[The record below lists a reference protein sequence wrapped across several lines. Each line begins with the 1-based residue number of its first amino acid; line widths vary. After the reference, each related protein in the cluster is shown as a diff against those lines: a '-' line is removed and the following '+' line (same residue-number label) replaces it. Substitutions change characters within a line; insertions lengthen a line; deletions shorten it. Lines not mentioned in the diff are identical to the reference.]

1 MKRAMKTNSSILK
14 GSLFIILAA
23 CCYGMLGTFVK
34 MAYRDGYDT
43 AEVTISQFSLGFIT
57 LLMLNLIIKKKGVI
71 TGSRNNSL
79 KSYAKVIVAGSSLG
93 FTSIFY
99 YMTVKYVSVSIG
111 IVLLVQAIWMSL
123 VLEMIQSRKRPEFLK
138 VLAIIII
145 LLGTIMATNVF
156 HEDSQ
161 INWKGIGWGISAAIS
176 YTATMYSSNH
186 VGLEF
191 HPLNR
196 SFLMICGGFFIVLLV
211 YFPAF
216 LEGFSFDIF
225 LSWGLLIALFG
236 TILPPILFTKGMP
249 MTGMGLGAIFTSLEI
264 PVSIVFAHFL
274 LNEQV
279 AFIQW
284 IGVCFILLAIV
295 LKNLIIL
302 SYKSRES

>member
-1 MKRAMKTNSSILK
+1 MKRAMKTKSSILK
-14 GSLFIILAA
+14 GSLLIILAA

-34 MAYRDGYDT
+34 MAYRDGYGT

-57 LLMLNLIIKKKGVI
+57 LLIFNLTVKKKEVI
-71 TGSRNNSL
+71 PRSKRNSI
-79 KSYAKVIVAGSSLG
+79 KSYIKVIVAGSSLG
-93 FTSIFY
+93 LTSIFY
-99 YMTVKYVSVSIG
+99 YLTVKYVSVSIG

-123 VLEMIQSRKRPEFLK
+123 ALEIILSRKRPEFIK
-138 VLAIIII
+138 VLVIIII

-191 HPLNR
+191 RPLTR
-196 SFLMICGGFFIVLLV
+196 SFLMISGGFVVVILV
-211 YFPAF
+211 YFSTF
-216 LEGFSFDIF
+216 LQGLSLGIF
-225 LSWGLLIALFG
+225 LSWGLPIAIFG

-264 PVSIVFAHFL
+264 PVSIVFAYFL
-274 LNEQV
+274 LDEQV
-279 AFIQW
+279 ALIQW
-284 IGVCFILLAIV
+284 IGVCLILAAIV
-295 LKNLIIL
+295 LNNLKI
-302 SYKSRES
+302 